1 MVGTPSCSL
10 QHCPPAQHDADD
22 HSQNNQH
29 GVPVFGSVAAT
40 SHQCTHT
47 QQEDPCDKEA
57 DGQRGVPMVNHLAD
71 NHHAGT
77 CYPLR
82 DDITSETR
90 PPTHI
95 HTADNAMPANTAS
108 NAEITAQEPTHA
120 ERTPSCPDADD
131 KEIHSKP
138 AALPEP
144 KTAVHSLTTTTGP
157 PPEGYSNDV
166 LNCPAGRDKDTSPP
180 KRIKYSEVHPYAII
194 SLFDGVGSAIP
205 AITQAFGCAPRI
217 IIAAECNPIL
227 RQIVG
232 EQFMFRTDGK
242 WTQSSKDTY
251 TIYVD
256 DVRQLLKDRCRI
268 FKEAFALAGPQCRWF
283 VIAGS
288 PCQDLTPAGPLKGL
302 LGLTGPCS
310 SLFYYVHVILWLLQ
324 MNYPIEL
331 IRFLLENAGT
341 MLEVHRKAILRA
353 LGLDAD
359 LHPNHFRVDPKHTH
373 GIKRNR
379 FYFRNY
385 KDCAQVSKPVVLPG
399 NDLEGP
405 LLDCGGSPIPF
416 GPLLRVRAVLGHD
429 VYQLSWTAYQ
439 PISLIW
445 DYLFWGDKQQFQ
457 IKAKMQHSDVIPALD
472 FTKSLPPHYLR
483 AWNRFVRSLKQKD
496 VSTLERDRLVRA
508 ILPIFHHP
516 FVKAPMR
523 ILNCQE
529 VEKLA
534 GLHNHF
540 DRVNTHRSLLTELT
554 VRNYCG
560 NSFHPDHIQAA
571 IGHPE
576 RLRSWLAEPVDPS
589 TKPPWT
595 GVIHPKQA
603 RTQYHA
609 LREQVQT
616 LARTQ
621 HVRDLAN
628 KQVGIDPMPDFPIHA
643 IDGNLSPVMPTIQP
657 VQLLPPT
664 RKFHPDELGIRE
676 NKPPSQLSLPAIQSI
691 QQQQMQDILTGMRF
705 FGAGIGR
712 SEDILP
718 FFLSDNVET
727 TIAQY
732 YPNVKEWL
740 SHQLQASAHC
750 THTMAQTL
758 LWIYSLM
765 HREQLSVH
773 FVHIVDWED
782 HAHIT
787 AFGDAPAQWTVY
799 CVQFPRSRT
808 FHLDTAAWNCHMRV
822 NIPWQPTPHLVINDA
837 LHPPF
842 HCTNPNCLWFA
853 IPYGPN
859 GQYLISHKVI
869 GTFLYDQCI
878 PCLFSWIVAQASC
891 NLQLP
896 THIRNCLE
904 SFLWTTKATLR
915 SLPRT
920 IGKLTSLRGTRH
932 A

>member
-1 MVGTPSCSL
+1 MHPFT
-10 QHCPPAQHDADD
+10 
-22 HSQNNQH
+22 
-29 GVPVFGSVAAT
+29 
-40 SHQCTHT
+40 
-47 QQEDPCDKEA
+47 K
-57 DGQRGVPMVNHLAD
+57 
-71 NHHAGT
+71 
-77 CYPLR
+77 
-82 DDITSETR
+82 ITS
-90 PPTHI
+90 
-95 HTADNAMPANTAS
+95 
-108 NAEITAQEPTHA
+108 
-120 ERTPSCPDADD
+120 
-131 KEIHSKP
+131 
-138 AALPEP
+138 
-144 KTAVHSLTTTTGP
+144 P
-157 PPEGYSNDV
+157 PPESNSDCFRPPLHDSNNV

-217 IIAAECNPIL
+217 IIAAECDPIL

-232 EQFMFRTDGK
+232 EQFLFRTDGK

-310 SLFYYVHVILWLLQ
+310 SFFYYVHVILWLLQ

-341 MLEVHRKAILRA
+341 MLEIHRKAILRA

-385 KDCAQVSKPVVLPG
+385 KDCAQVSKTVVLPG

-445 DYLFWGDKQQFQ
+445 DYLFWGDKKQFQ
-457 IKAKMQHSDVIPALD
+457 TKAKMQHSDVIPALD

-516 FVKAPMR
+516 FIKAPMR
-523 ILNCQE
+523 IRNCQE

-589 TKPPWT
+589 TKPSWT

-616 LARTQ
+616 LERTQ
-621 HVRDLAN
+621 HVRDLAS

-643 IDGNLSPVMPTIQP
+643 IEGNLSPVMPTILP
-657 VQLLPPT
+657 VQLLPAT

-676 NKPPSQLSLPAIQSI
+676 NKPPSQLSLPAIQLI

-705 FGAGIGR
+705 LGAGIGR

-718 FFLSDNVET
+718 FFLSDNADTTVERHC
-727 TIAQY
+727 
-732 YPNVKEWL
+732 PHVKEWL
-740 SHQLQASAHC
+740 SHQLQSSAHC

-765 HREQLSVH
+765 HREQMSVH
-773 FVHIVDWED
+773 FVHIADWED

-787 AFGDAPAQWTVY
+787 TFGDAPAQWTVY

-808 FHLDTAAWNCHMRV
+808 FHLDTAAWNCNMRV
-822 NIPWQPTPHLVINDA
+822 NIPWQPTPHLVINDT

-869 GTFLYDQCI
+869 GTFLYDRCI
-878 PCLFSWIVAQASC
+878 PCFFSWIVAQASC
-891 NLQLP
+891 SLHTAANTYPELP
-896 THIRNCLE
+896 GVLFVDNEGNVAVAAAHNWQVDITTGYQTCLVQASIDNRLFE
-904 SFLWTTKATLR
+904 YPKHHN
-915 SLPRT
+915 SLPSINS
-920 IGKLTSLRGTRH
+920 IGKVNPDLANNWSTNDSWPNVAFFLCSLLDGNQ
-932 A
+932 